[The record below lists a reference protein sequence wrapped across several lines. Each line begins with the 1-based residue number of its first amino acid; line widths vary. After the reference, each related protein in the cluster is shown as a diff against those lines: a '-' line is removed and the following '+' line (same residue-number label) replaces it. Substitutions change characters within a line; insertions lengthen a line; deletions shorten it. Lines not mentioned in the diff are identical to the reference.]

1 MEEAGTHQSQWI
13 RNEENVNMRNVIG
26 AIQQRNRVPAVIDV
40 QPINEWAK
48 MKAYSPA
55 KMAENQYS
63 IRYSTTASR
72 GICGLFVRRLPAR

>member
-13 RNEENVNMRNVIG
+13 TNEEKVNMRNVIG
-26 AIQQRNRVPAVIDV
+26 AIQQRDRVPDVIDV

-72 GICGLFVRRLPAR
+72 RILGLFVRRLPAR